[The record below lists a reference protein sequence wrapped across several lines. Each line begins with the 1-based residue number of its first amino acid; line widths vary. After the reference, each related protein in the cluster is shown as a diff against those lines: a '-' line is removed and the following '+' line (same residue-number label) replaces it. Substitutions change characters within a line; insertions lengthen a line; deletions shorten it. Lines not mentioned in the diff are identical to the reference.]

1 MNLKCR
7 QSEVDGNELK
17 KIRIDYRIRRA
28 REKGKR
34 VRERERERERGKVI
48 EIRNISLKF
57 SVTFLL
63 SSTFF
68 RDEFLSFTSEASA
81 ASFTK

>member
-7 QSEVDGNELK
+7 QRQVDGYELK

-34 VRERERERERGKVI
+34 VRERERERVRESARERERGKVI
-48 EIRNISLKF
+48 EIGDRSLKF
-57 SVTFLL
+57 SDTFLL

-68 RDEFLSFTSEASA
+68 RDEFLF
-81 ASFTK
+81 